1 MVTEAD
7 EIKAVEIEP
16 SVGKRLR
23 LMRES
28 KNFSVAEVAVQLR
41 LTKDTILNLENQ
53 QWHKLHGRAYARGYF
68 SSYTKLLGLPE
79 NELLAAFNVEYKL
92 SEAELPPSPH
102 SLNSA
107 NKKAFPWMAVIFLL
121 LASLLTGFAYIQWQQ
136 SEDSDSDLID
146 ENTQWQQSNENQQP
160 EYDAFDASV
169 VEPLS
174 PTENLQQEQ
183 SNNASST
190 DEIEQSI
197 GNDELSNLQVD
208 VDGQALSVESVADEK
223 PIVVALLELYPLQ
236 DCWVEVSDA
245 SDTVLL
251 YKTIKANESVSLTGT
266 APLSVKLGSA
276 ASVTVKFNDA
286 LFDTTPFTSNGVASF
301 TLEVKS

>member
-7 EIKAVEIEP
+7 EIITVDAEP

-23 LMRES
+23 LTRES
-28 KNFSVAEVAVQLR
+28 KNFSVAEVAAQLR

-68 SSYTKLLGLPE
+68 SSYTKFLGLPE

-92 SEAELPPSPH
+92 SEAELPLPH
-102 SLNSA
+102 NLNTA
-107 NKKAFPWMAVIFLL
+107 NKKAFPWMAAMFLL

-136 SEDSDSDLID
+136 SENSDSAAID
-146 ENTQWQQSNENQQP
+146 ESTQWQQSSDNEQL

-169 VEPLS
+169 VEPLTPVES
-174 PTENLQQEQ
+174 MQPEKN
-183 SNNASST
+183 SNASST
-190 DEIEQSI
+190 DDIEQSI
-197 GNDELSNLQVD
+197 GVEELSKLQLD
-208 VDGQALSVESVADEK
+208 VDDHALSIESVPTEK
-223 PIVVALLELYPLQ
+223 QLDVALLELYPLQ

-286 LFDTTPFTSNGVASF
+286 LFDTTPFTSNGVAAF